1 MVATI
6 ATILAFAFAYG
17 TNYIGYG
24 GNMNTL
30 AYITTIAFALSLVA
44 NVFNAIKL
52 TTQWSFWLV
61 YNIVQLAK
69 AGIQGNFAN
78 VGKYIFY
85 ILNSFGALFV
95 WNDQES
101 KFDKLITSS
110 DNKGIKLYG
119 LPKTGKKG

>member
-1 MVATI
+1 
-6 ATILAFAFAYG
+6 
-17 TNYIGYG
+17 
-24 GNMNTL
+24 MNAL
-30 AYITTIAFALSLVA
+30 AYVTTIAFALSLVA
-44 NVFNAIKL
+44 NAFNALKL
-52 TTQWSFWLV
+52 TTQWGFWLV

-110 DNKGIKLYG
+110 DDKKIKLYG